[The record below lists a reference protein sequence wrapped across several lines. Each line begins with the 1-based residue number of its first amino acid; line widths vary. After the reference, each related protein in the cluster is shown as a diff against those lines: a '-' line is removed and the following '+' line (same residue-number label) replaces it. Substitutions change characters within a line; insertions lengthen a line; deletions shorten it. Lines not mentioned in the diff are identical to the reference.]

1 MANIT
6 MYHQYREG
14 LEYNPERDAWP
25 QELEEYTCTQ
35 IEQENSKPCL
45 LEKKRNLYSKSLEFK
60 EESKLAAEISS
71 WKGGKMFLKSKCS
84 KE

>member
-35 IEQENSKPCL
+35 IEQENSKPCI
-45 LEKKRNLYSKSLEFK
+45 LEKKK
-60 EESKLAAEISS
+60 KLI
-71 WKGGKMFLKSKCS
+71 L
-84 KE
+84 